1 MKMLKCTYKNFD
13 KKLQLSQI
21 RLQYIHL
28 SVDKGLNYI
37 LLCIYI
43 VKKHITTFMLQKT
56 SDLEEFAPRIVKAL
70 PTVISTT
77 EGELTR

>member
-28 SVDKGLNYI
+28 SVEKGLNYI

-43 VKKHITTFMLQKT
+43 VKKTHYNFHVTENER
-56 SDLEEFAPRIVKAL
+56 SRRICPAHC
-70 PTVISTT
+70 
-77 EGELTR
+77 